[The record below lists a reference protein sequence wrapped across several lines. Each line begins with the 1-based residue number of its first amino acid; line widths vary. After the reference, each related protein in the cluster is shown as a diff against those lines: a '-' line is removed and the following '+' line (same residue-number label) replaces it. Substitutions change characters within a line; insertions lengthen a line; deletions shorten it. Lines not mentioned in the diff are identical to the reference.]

1 MKMRFC
7 DNYRH
12 HGAHFR
18 DNNSFTMTTM
28 MQLMRKA
35 KLARMR
41 GGEKETAEGTIR
53 LARQPEIVLALLLK
67 P

>member
-1 MKMRFC
+1 
-7 DNYRH
+7 
-12 HGAHFR
+12 
-18 DNNSFTMTTM
+18 MTTM